1 MLQRINSPMHKL
13 WIGAKA
19 LLPWPFPCMQGWLMF
34 SARVLR
40 QLIEKVKDVQ
50 TEYNPLWTRRAVV
63 ATVATGLEAVE
74 LVPTLD
80 NGVVKGVLDEFI
92 HKGERSEKAGDR
104 SDRTE
109 ATHAAQHCKF
119 HATPFLSKRATG

>member
-1 MLQRINSPMHKL
+1 
-13 WIGAKA
+13 
-19 LLPWPFPCMQGWLMF
+19 MF

-40 QLIEKVKDVQ
+40 QLIDKVKGVQ

-63 ATVATGLEAVE
+63 ATVVTGLLAVE
-74 LVPTLD
+74 QVPTLD
-80 NGVVKGVLDEFI
+80 NGVVKGALDEFI
-92 HKGERSEKAGDR
+92 HKGELSGKAG
-104 SDRTE
+104 DRTE